1 MWLLVKAKAKDVRV
15 LGDSDTILLSVVFL
29 YMFFRTCRL
38 SQHRLAAHGCR
49 IKGCRRGIVYISS
62 SYSWEMQKPPPGQ
75 HLLCITYGRAF
86 LINTSSTPEY
96 LRLLPWTPPPTPPYL
111 IMKCAVM
118 CCGNWLK
125 VQHDAFGADE
135 NCIFFQVYNQF
146 IVLVAVEY
154 AVHRAW
160 CRDAVICYLVPTCV
174 YNSPREQMQ
183 MPTHRG

>member
-1 MWLLVKAKAKDVRV
+1 MSTFPAQIGCSWLQNQGLQAWNCLHQQFLQLGNAKTASRTAFVVHHIRACIFNKYFKYSRV
-15 LGDSDTILLSVVFL
+15 LT
-29 YMFFRTCRL
+29 
-38 SQHRLAAHGCR
+38 
-49 IKGCRRGIVYISS
+49 SS
-62 SYSWEMQKPPPGQ
+62 SMNP
-75 HLLCITYGRAF
+75 L
-86 LINTSSTPEY
+86 
-96 LRLLPWTPPPTPPYL
+96 PPTPPYL

>member
-1 MWLLVKAKAKDVRV
+1 MCLDKFQQLLYLKSFWTVRPAEARHVLSERTGTHTLENLGTASRLCKGGAALDISGWVMFFFFFFSHVFGVCHLNGSKCAMWLLVKAKAKDVRV

-96 LRLLPWTPPPTPPYL
+96 LRLLP
-111 IMKCAVM
+111 
-118 CCGNWLK
+118 
-125 VQHDAFGADE
+125 
-135 NCIFFQVYNQF
+135 
-146 IVLVAVEY
+146 
-154 AVHRAW
+154 
-160 CRDAVICYLVPTCV
+160 
-174 YNSPREQMQ
+174 
-183 MPTHRG
+183 